1 MTRIVDALSL
11 TMPLEPEEAPVA
23 GTPSS
28 GLVELDSF
36 AGVDYGVWEL
46 TPGTVTDAED
56 DELFVVLAG
65 DATVR
70 FEDGTSI
77 DLGPGSVVRLHAGE
91 RTEWEVRETLRKV
104 YFVGSPVAE

>member
-1 MTRIVDALSL
+1 MTRITDALSL
-11 TMPLEPEEAPVA
+11 ALPLAAEDSPVA

-36 AGVDYGVWEL
+36 AGVDYGIWEL
-46 TPGTVTDAED
+46 TPGTVTDVED

-65 DATVR
+65 DATLR

-77 DLGPGSVVRLHAGE
+77 ELRPGVVVRLHEGE

-104 YFVGSPVAE
+104 YFSPE

>member
-1 MTRIVDALSL
+1 MTERIIDALSL
-11 TMPLEPEEAPVA
+11 TLPLEAEDSPLA

-28 GLVELDSF
+28 GLVELDAF
-36 AGVDYGVWEL
+36 EGVDYGVWEL
-46 TPGTVTDAED
+46 TPGTVTDTES

-77 DLGPGSVVRLHAGE
+77 ELGPGSVVRLRAGE

-104 YFVGSPVAE
+104 YFVASE